1 MKKVRLTVSVNDA
14 VFFIGKSKTLS
25 FSLNDFCITSKGARW
40 TADLSS
46 GETIEGV
53 IKNETAIP
61 NVSGAWACLAIPL
74 KVQVK
79 DSGHY
84 VDLIVNVPDN
94 VRVIVRQKS
103 DK

>member
-14 VFFIGKSKTLS
+14 VFFIGNSKT
-25 FSLNDFCITSKGARW
+25 FYFCITSKGARW

-46 GETIEGV
+46 GETIEGI